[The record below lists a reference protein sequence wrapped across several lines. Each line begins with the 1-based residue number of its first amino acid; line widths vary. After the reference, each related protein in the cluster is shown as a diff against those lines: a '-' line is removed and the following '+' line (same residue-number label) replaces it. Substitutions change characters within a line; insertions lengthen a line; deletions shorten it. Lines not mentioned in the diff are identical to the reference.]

1 MQRRNINILPFS
13 QSYSYRC
20 VKQVV
25 SLYRGTTGEGDGV
38 DAATRGS
45 TKGAVIGR

>member
-1 MQRRNINILPFS
+1 VQRRNINILPFS

-25 SLYRGTTGEGDGV
+25 SLYRGTTGGDGV